1 MERWIIFIEFSFPTA
16 GSRLKIGLTSS
27 ERREDMRRLVI
38 WMPKVWLS
46 RATRV
51 GRRRLKAAMIKEV
64 KGRLK
69 IISYRCLN
77 RNCFE

>member
-1 MERWIIFIEFSFPTA
+1 MERWIIFIELSFPTA

-27 ERREDMRRLVI
+27 EDMRRLVI

-51 GRRRLKAAMIKEV
+51 GKRRLKAAMIKEV
-64 KGRLK
+64 KGRLN
-69 IISYRCLN
+69 IIS
-77 RNCFE
+77 

>member
-27 ERREDMRRLVI
+27 EDMRRLVI

-46 RATRV
+46 RSTRV

-64 KGRLK
+64 KGRLN
-69 IISYRCLN
+69 IIS
-77 RNCFE
+77 